1 MRFYFVGLLLLIG
14 LLQTS
19 SAQTISKPA
28 ISVGHI
34 DAIKDIELIF
44 DKNYLVSSGFD
55 KTVKFWHTESGTL
68 LRTLAF
74 AKDIND
80 LSFSKH
86 HELLLV
92 SSDSLYLIQ
101 TRNAKH
107 IKSFSVSEESF
118 TSAVLSADSSKIF
131 SSHLDGTIRVWNVE
145 SGDIQTT
152 FPLGTPIKKLALS
165 PNDSLLI
172 CLGYNETELFGL
184 NSFSGKPAWEKELVE
199 TTFNDV
205 RFSENG
211 AFFLTGGNDR
221 TVKMWDSKTG
231 EISVVYRGL
240 LDEVQTVLF
249 SEQEDMIAA
258 SGAYADN
265 RIFMWNRKTRQIIS
279 KIEGDKRSID
289 GAKPVMDVIRF
300 SGNGNFIVSGNRYGE
315 LDVWD
320 IWKGDKKRS
329 FTTFG
334 SAILSLSWNPA
345 GNSIAIGTREG
356 QVYIVPIGRDSAMTN
371 LNLHQGMVTDL
382 EFAENGKRLISS
394 GLDKT
399 VKITSWQLPRPTIRV
414 LQHEDYVF
422 RTSVSANG
430 KYILSASRDGF
441 LRIWDYE
448 TAELLSKPGQEGN
461 AILTAGFMQNDKTI
475 FSYELGKLVIRDMWT
490 GITQQTMTERTTVW
504 ASSPDRQ
511 FLLSAPVISHRKND
525 QNSLISVYTGKNMKL
540 HKRIKTG
547 VEKRIVDLA
556 VSGNSKKI
564 VAAFEDYSM
573 GIFEMNGKNKS
584 PLILK
589 GHKGLLKDIAF
600 SPNSKWIASVSNDGT
615 LRVWNAEN
623 GTEVLRFYVFKDG
636 KNWFVCGNDGFFDG
650 TEDALR
656 QLFTTSDNLEFT
668 RMQDFKYKFQKSGIF
683 GNLEN

>member
-1 MRFYFVGLLLLIG
+1 MRLYFAELLLLIG
-14 LLQTS
+14 LFQTS
-19 SAQTISKPA
+19 SAQTVSKPA

-34 DAIKDIELIF
+34 DAIKDLELIF

-68 LRTLAF
+68 IRTIAF
-74 AKDIND
+74 EKEINE
-80 LSFSKH
+80 LSFSRN

-92 SSDSLYLIQ
+92 SSDSLYLFH
-101 TRNAKH
+101 TRSAKK
-107 IKSFSVSEESF
+107 IKSFSVSDEKF
-118 TSAVLSADSSKIF
+118 TSSLFSNDSTKIF
-131 SSHLDGTIRVWNVE
+131 SSHLDGIIRVWNVE
-145 SGDIQTT
+145 SGEIETT
-152 FPLGTPIKKLALS
+152 FPIGIPLKKLALS

-184 NSFSGKPAWEKELVE
+184 NSSSGKPAWEKEIVAS
-199 TTFNDV
+199 TFNDV

-211 AFFLTGGNDR
+211 DFFLTGGNDR
-221 TVKMWDSKTG
+221 TVKLWDSKTG
-231 EISVVYRGL
+231 KISVVYRGL

-249 SEQEDMIAA
+249 SEHEDMIAA
-258 SGAYADN
+258 CGAFADN
-265 RIFMWNRKTRQIIS
+265 RAFMWNRKTRQIIS
-279 KIEGDKRSID
+279 KIEGDKRSIE

-300 SGNGNFIVSGNRYGE
+300 SGNGNFMVSGNRFGE

-334 SAILSLSWNPA
+334 SAILTLSWNQA

-356 QVYIVPIGRDSAMTN
+356 KVYVVPFGRDSAMTS

-399 VKITSWQLPRPTIRV
+399 VKITSWQLARPSFRV
-414 LQHEDYVF
+414 LQHDDYVF
-422 RTSVSANG
+422 RTSISANG

-448 TAELLSKPGQEGN
+448 TGELLSKPGQEGN

-504 ASSPDRQ
+504 ASSPDRT
-511 FLLSAPVISHRKND
+511 FLFSAPIISHRKSD
-525 QNSLISVYTGKNMKL
+525 QTALISVYSGKNMKFV
-540 HKRIKTG
+540 KRIKTG
-547 VEKRIVDLA
+547 LEKRIIDLE

-564 VAAFEDYSM
+564 VAAFEDYSL
-573 GIFEMNGKNKS
+573 GIFDIDGKNQY

-589 GHKGLLKDIAF
+589 GHKGLLKDLAF
-600 SPNSKWIASVSNDGT
+600 SPNSKWIASASNDGT
-615 LRVWNAEN
+615 LRVWNSDN
-623 GTEVLRFYVFKDG
+623 GEEVLRFYVFKDG
-636 KNWFVCGNDGFFDG
+636 KNWFAWGNNGFFDG
-650 TEDALR
+650 TEDAMR
-656 QLFTTSDNLEFT
+656 QLFTTSDDLEFK
-668 RMQDFKYKFQKSGIF
+668 RMQDFKYTFQKSGIF
-683 GNLEN
+683 VNIEY

>member
-1 MRFYFVGLLLLIG
+1 MRFYFVGLLLFFG

-19 SAQTISKPA
+19 SAQIVSKPA

-34 DAIKDIELIF
+34 DAIKDLELIF

-68 LRTLAF
+68 IRTIAF

-80 LSFSKH
+80 LSFSSH

-101 TRNAKH
+101 TRSAKQ
-107 IKSFSVSEESF
+107 IKAFSVPDEMF
-118 TSAVLSADSSKIF
+118 TSAVLTADSSKIF
-131 SSHLDGTIRVWNVE
+131 SSHLDGNIRVWNVE
-145 SGDIQTT
+145 SGEIETT
-152 FPLGTPIKKLALS
+152 FPIGTPLKKLALS

-184 NSFSGKPAWEKELVE
+184 NSFSGKPAWEKEIAE

-205 RFSENG
+205 RFSETG
-211 AFFLTGGNDR
+211 DFFLTGGNDR

-231 EISVVYRGL
+231 KISVVYRGL

-249 SEQEDMIAA
+249 SEHEDMIAA
-258 SGAYADN
+258 CGAYADN
-265 RIFMWNRKTRQIIS
+265 RVFMWNRKTRQIIS

-300 SGNGNFIVSGNRYGE
+300 SGNGNFIISGNRFGE

-334 SAILSLSWNPA
+334 SAILTLSWNQS
-345 GNSIAIGTREG
+345 GNSIAIGTHEG
-356 QVYIVPIGRDSAMTN
+356 QVYVVPFGRDSAMTS

-382 EFAENGKRLISS
+382 EFAENGNRLISS

-399 VKITSWQLPRPTIRV
+399 VKITSWQLPRPAFRV
-414 LQHEDYVF
+414 LLHEDYVF

-448 TAELLSKPGQEGN
+448 TGELLSKPGQEGN
-461 AILTAGFMQNDKTI
+461 AILTAGFVQNDKTI

-504 ASSPDRQ
+504 SSSPDRK
-511 FLLSAPVISHRKND
+511 FLLSAPIISHRKND
-525 QNSLISVYTGKNMKL
+525 QNALISVYTGKNMKL
-540 HKRIKTG
+540 DKRIKTG
-547 VEKRIVDLA
+547 LDKRIIDLA

-564 VAAFEDYSM
+564 VAAFEDYSL
-573 GIFEMNGKNKS
+573 GLFDMNSKNQS
-584 PLILK
+584 PFLLK
-589 GHKGLLKDIAF
+589 GHKGLLKDVAF

-615 LRVWNAEN
+615 LRVWNSEN
-623 GTEVLRFYVFKDG
+623 GEEVLRFYVFKDG
-636 KNWFVCGNDGFFDG
+636 KNWFAWSKNGFFDG
-650 TEDALR
+650 TEDAMR
-656 QLFTTSDNLEFT
+656 QLFTTSDDLEFK
-668 RMQDFKYKFQKSGIF
+668 RMQDFKYTFQKSGIF
-683 GNLEN
+683 GDL